1 MRTVRIV
8 LTLAVALVI
17 AGSALAGEKRKGKAA
32 KKPPPPAIEA
42 LRMIEKLDLTADQ
55 KDKID
60 QIRKE
65 CGPKVAEAQK
75 KLDEIL
81 TPEQRRARAEAAKE
95 AKAAGKKGK
104 EAMQAIDEAM
114 KLTDEQKEKIAQAR
128 KAMAALQKE
137 IRGKV
142 MEVLTEEQRENL
154 TKLQKG
160 GKKKEK

>member
-1 MRTVRIV
+1 MKSVRTV
-8 LTLAVALVI
+8 LTLAVALLI
-17 AGSALAGEKRKGKAA
+17 AGSALAAEKRKGKAA
-32 KKPPPPAIEA
+32 KKPPAPAIEA

-55 KDKID
+55 KAKIEE
-60 QIRKE
+60 IRKE

-81 TPEQRRARAEAAKE
+81 TAEQRRARAEAAKE

-104 EAMQAIDEAM
+104 EAQQAVDEAM
-114 KLTDEQKEKIAQAR
+114 KLTDEQKDKMAEAR

-142 MEVLTEEQRENL
+142 MDLLTAEQKENL
-154 TKLQKG
+154 KKAQKG
-160 GKKKEK
+160 GKKADK